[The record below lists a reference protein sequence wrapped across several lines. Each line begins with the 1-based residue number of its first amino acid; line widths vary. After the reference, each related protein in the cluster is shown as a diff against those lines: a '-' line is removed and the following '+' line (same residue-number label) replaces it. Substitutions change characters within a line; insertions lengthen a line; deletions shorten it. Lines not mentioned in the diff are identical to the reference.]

1 MSKAAA
7 LELKP
12 ADESR
17 VSFEIESVKPKAKL
31 DLKSMLDVVWLVTV
45 ERFLMQKAMLKV
57 TTELRRLCKSW
68 GY

>member
-1 MSKAAA
+1 VKTAIDEYIMIVLKRSPKTKTASMSKAAA

-31 DLKSMLDVVWLVTV
+31 DLKSMLDVVLLVTA
-45 ERFLMQKAMLKV
+45 E
-57 TTELRRLCKSW
+57 
-68 GY
+68 

>member
-17 VSFEIESVKPKAKL
+17 VSFEIKSVKPKAKL
-31 DLKSMLDVVWLVTV
+31 DDLKSMLDVVLLVTA
-45 ERFLMQKAMLKV
+45 E
-57 TTELRRLCKSW
+57 
-68 GY
+68 

>member
-31 DLKSMLDVVWLVTV
+31 DDLKSMLVRRGVARYCGVMKL
-45 ERFLMQKAMLKV
+45 
-57 TTELRRLCKSW
+57 LRLLLSLRLRQLRKSW

>member
-1 MSKAAA
+1 MSKAVA

-31 DLKSMLDVVWLVTV
+31 DLKSMLDVVLLVTA
-45 ERFLMQKAMLKV
+45 E
-57 TTELRRLCKSW
+57 
-68 GY
+68 